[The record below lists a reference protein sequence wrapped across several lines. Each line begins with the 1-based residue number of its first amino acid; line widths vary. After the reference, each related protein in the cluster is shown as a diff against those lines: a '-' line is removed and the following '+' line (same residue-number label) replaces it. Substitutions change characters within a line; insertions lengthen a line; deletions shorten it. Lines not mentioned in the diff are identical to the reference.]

1 MDIKS
6 DSKKLIKAFDH
17 MVDNVSQTIHEAEEA
32 LKPTIDEMVL
42 NAQSLAH
49 DIHQL
54 SQEETERLGKALMR
68 DIKSANK
75 TLNQQGK
82 ELKDWLSFDL
92 TLVEDKF
99 IDLIA
104 RAADK
109 TWLDF
114 RSFENENKQGEVYRT
129 GEVCSA
135 GTLCC
140 KGCAQTMKLSKTSH
154 IPPCPRCHH
163 TDFYRVVS

>member
-6 DSKKLIKAFDH
+6 DSKKLIRAFDH
-17 MVDNVSQTIHEAEEA
+17 MVERVSQTIHEAEEA
-32 LKPTIDEMVL
+32 LAPTIDEMVL

-49 DIHQL
+49 DLHQL
-54 SQEETERLGKALMR
+54 SQEEAERLGKSLKR
-68 DIKSANK
+68 DIQSANK
-75 TLNQQGK
+75 ILNQQGK

-99 IDLIA
+99 LDLIA

-114 RSFENENKQGEVYRT
+114 RSFESENKQGEVYRT

-135 GTLCC
+135 GTLRCNSC
-140 KGCAQTMKLSKTSH
+140 GQTMRLSKTSH
-154 IPPCPRCHH
+154 IPPCPRCHR
-163 TDFYRVVS
+163 TEFYRVVS

>member
-32 LKPTIDEMVL
+32 LQPTIDEMVH

-54 SQEETERLGKALMR
+54 SQEEAERLGKALKR

-99 IDLIA
+99 LDLVA

-114 RSFENENKQGEVYRT
+114 RSFEDENKQAEIYRT

-140 KGCAQTMKLSKTSH
+140 KRCAQTMKLSKTSH

-163 TDFYRVVS
+163 TEFYRVVS